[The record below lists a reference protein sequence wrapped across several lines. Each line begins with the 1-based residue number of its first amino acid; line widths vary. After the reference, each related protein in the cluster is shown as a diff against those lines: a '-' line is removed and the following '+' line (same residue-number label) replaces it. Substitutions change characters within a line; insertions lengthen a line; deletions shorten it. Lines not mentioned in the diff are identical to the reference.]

1 MDRLAAMSVF
11 RRVVELGSF
20 AAAARDLNL
29 SNAATSKHVAAL
41 EAHLGAQL
49 LHRTTRRLALTETG
63 QAVYERCV
71 RVLDDVGDLEA
82 AVGQMEAQPR
92 GRLRVNAPMSFAL
105 SDLGPVLPRF
115 LERYPDIT
123 VDLVMNDRLVDLVEE
138 GFDIGIR
145 IRTDLG
151 DTSMIGRRIG
161 GVLPVVCASPEYLAR
176 KGTPRTPEDL
186 AEHDCLH
193 YTLSA
198 TGDDWIF
205 YNAAGDERR
214 VKIKW
219 RLSANNGDVLRNA
232 AVAGLGIWR
241 TPDFLAELD
250 VAAGR
255 LVPLDLGGFNLSGH
269 SIYVIYPPGRHL
281 SPKVR
286 AFVDFLVE
294 TVGARCRSRGAP

>member
-1 MDRLAAMSVF
+1 MDRLAAMAVF

-20 AAAARDLNL
+20 AGAARDLNL

-49 LHRTTRRLALTETG
+49 LHRTTRRLSLTETG
-63 QAVYERCV
+63 QAVYDRCV

-92 GRLRVNAPMSFAL
+92 GRLRVNAPMSFGL

-115 LERYPDIT
+115 LERYPEIT
-123 VDLVMNDRLVDLVEE
+123 VDLVMNDRVVDLVEE
-138 GFDIGIR
+138 GFDVGVR
-145 IRTDLG
+145 IRSELG

-161 GVLPVVCASPEYLAR
+161 GVLPVVCASPDYLAR
-176 KGTPRTPEDL
+176 RGTPQVPEDL
-186 AEHDCLH
+186 MEHDCLQ
-193 YTLSA
+193 YSLSA
-198 TGDDWIF
+198 TGDEWIF
-205 YNAAGDERR
+205 HNEVGEERR
-214 VKIKW
+214 IRPKG
-219 RLSANNGDVLRNA
+219 RLTANNGDVLRSS
-232 AVAGLGIWR
+232 AVGGLGIWR

-255 LVPLDLGGFNLSGH
+255 LVPIDLSGFRLAGH

>member
-1 MDRLAAMSVF
+1 MDRLAAMAVF

-20 AAAARDLNL
+20 AGAARDLNL

-92 GRLRVNAPMSFAL
+92 GRLRVNAPMSFGL

-115 LERYPDIT
+115 LDRYPEIT
-123 VDLVMNDRLVDLVEE
+123 VDLVMNDRVVDLVEE
-138 GFDIGIR
+138 GFDVGVR
-145 IRTDLG
+145 IRSELG

-161 GVLPVVCASPEYLAR
+161 GVLPVVCASPDYLAR
-176 KGTPRTPEDL
+176 RGTPQVPEDL
-186 AEHDCLH
+186 MHHDCLQ
-193 YTLSA
+193 YSLSA
-198 TGDDWIF
+198 TGDEWIF
-205 YNAAGDERR
+205 RNDSGEERR
-214 VKIKW
+214 VRPKG
-219 RLSANNGDVLRNA
+219 RLTANNGDVLRSS
-232 AVAGLGIWR
+232 AVGGLGIWR

-255 LVPLDLGGFNLSGH
+255 LVPIDLGGFRLAGH

>member
-1 MDRLAAMSVF
+1 MDRLAAMAVF

-20 AAAARDLNL
+20 AGAARDLNL

-71 RVLDDVGDLEA
+71 RVLDDVTDLEA

-92 GRLRVNAPMSFAL
+92 GRLRVNAPMSFGL
-105 SDLGPVLPRF
+105 SDLGPLLPRF

-123 VDLVMNDRLVDLVEE
+123 VDLVMNDRVVDLVEE
-138 GFDIGIR
+138 GFDVGVR
-145 IRTDLG
+145 IRSELG

-161 GVLPVVCASPEYLAR
+161 GVLPVVCASPDYLAR
-176 KGTPRTPEDL
+176 RGTPQVPEDL
-186 AEHDCLH
+186 MEHDCLQ
-193 YTLSA
+193 YSLSA
-198 TGDDWIF
+198 TGDEWIF
-205 YNAAGDERR
+205 RNEAGEERR
-214 VKIKW
+214 IRPKG
-219 RLSANNGDVLRNA
+219 RLTANNGDVLRSS
-232 AVAGLGIWR
+232 AVGGLGIWR

-255 LVPLDLGGFNLSGH
+255 LVPIDLSGFRLAGH

>member
-1 MDRLAAMSVF
+1 MDRLAAMAVF

-20 AAAARDLNL
+20 AGAARDLNL

-71 RVLDDVGDLEA
+71 RVLDDVTDLEA

-92 GRLRVNAPMSFAL
+92 GRLRINAPMSFGL
-105 SDLGPVLPRF
+105 SDLGPLLPRF

-123 VDLVMNDRLVDLVEE
+123 VDLVMNDRVVDLVEE
-138 GFDIGIR
+138 GFDVGVR
-145 IRTDLG
+145 IRSELG

-161 GVLPVVCASPEYLAR
+161 GVLPVVCASPDYLAR
-176 KGTPRTPEDL
+176 RGTPQVPEDL
-186 AEHDCLH
+186 MEHDCLQ
-193 YTLSA
+193 YSLSA
-198 TGDDWIF
+198 TGDEWIF
-205 YNAAGDERR
+205 RNESGEERR
-214 VKIKW
+214 IRPKG
-219 RLSANNGDVLRNA
+219 RLTANNGDVLRA
-232 AVAGLGIWR
+232 SAVGGLGIWR

-255 LVPLDLGGFNLSGH
+255 LVPIDLGGFRLASH
-269 SIYVIYPPGRHL
+269 SIHVIYPPGRHL